1 MNDFMN
7 GINDWLK
14 SIKDI
19 YDNGTPFFRFLMI
32 FCIVTLL
39 AFYVNQLLNMITED
53 KYNEMTYEEIL
64 NELGLS
70 KNDVVKNIPDTSIRI
85 ELINYRQGFE
95 QYTCLKELKK
105 MIDGKPNDF
114 NLALKYLDTL
124 NKKSTSRKKNNF
136 KKR

>member
-1 MNDFMN
+1 MNDFMS

-19 YDNGTPFFRFLMI
+19 YDNGTPCFRFIMI
-32 FCIVTLL
+32 FCLVTLL
-39 AFYVNQLLNMITED
+39 AFYVNQLLNMIKED
-53 KYNEMTYEEIL
+53 KYNEMTYVEIL

-70 KNDVVKNIPDTSIRI
+70 KDDVVNNIPDTSIRI

-95 QYTCLKELKK
+95 QYMCLKELKK

-114 NLALKYLDTL
+114 NLILKYLDTL
-124 NKKSTSRKKNNF
+124 NKKRVD
-136 KKR
+136 